1 MLQNHY
7 RTDLDISK
15 TDFDLAEKHLY
26 YFYNT
31 IIKAKNFIALYGNNN
46 LVKNNL
52 EIEKKF
58 IEAMNDDFGSHLA
71 IANLYM
77 IFKYLNNLLDS
88 SQKEKSKIAGEIKSI
103 LKDLTDTYKV
113 LGLFEQ
119 EPEKY
124 VNEVKSKHLKKM
136 NLTLENIKEKIEER
150 IEAKQNGDFG
160 LADKI
165 RENLK
170 KQGIDLRDT
179 KEGTIW
185 DLSILYK

>member
-1 MLQNHY
+1 M
-7 RTDLDISK
+7 DISK

-71 IANLYM
+71 IANLYT